1 MAGVFFCL
9 SATMTLIPGHST
21 PDGVVFRAVQVVVR
35 SNAIQV
41 RYQLGL
47 HDNMVQRELQTLSPP
62 TAVIPAD
69 AAEAIARYRDAI
81 APLLA
86 QQMRVTI
93 DGIPV
98 TMRLDRAD
106 IVRQPHCS
114 LEVVYQ
120 IPFTP
125 PTKPVKFILWDDNF
139 QRVPGYHF
147 AAMRARGNAAVLP
160 IGGEQPLAR
169 LPSVPEPGEA
179 SSVPLE
185 PMRGLAA
192 YVCLAGAE
200 PSATPDVTPLSA
212 TDQVAD
218 AAQVAV
224 SQSQPSDDES
234 ATMQT
239 KSSRVGRDA
248 SDGRNSYPVPTEGD
262 TSRTDTPAMPLAP
275 DAGWRPF
282 LWPLSWGAAAILIAA
297 AWWWTSRQA
306 GK

>member
-1 MAGVFFCL
+1 MI
-9 SATMTLIPGHST
+9 LIPGHST

-62 TAVIPAD
+62 GAVIPAD

-81 APLLA
+81 ARLLP

-98 TMRLDRAD
+98 AMRLDRAD

-120 IPFTP
+120 IPFIP
-125 PTKPVKFILWDDNF
+125 HNEPVKFILWDDNF
-139 QRVPGYHF
+139 QQVPGYHF
-147 AAMRARGNAAVLP
+147 AAMRARGNTAVLP

-179 SSVPLE
+179 LSVPLE

-200 PSATPDVTPLSA
+200 PSAASDALPLPP

-218 AAQVAV
+218 AAKVAV
-224 SQSQPSDDES
+224 PEARPSDDES
-234 ATMQT
+234 AARPT
-239 KSSRVGRDA
+239 KGSRLTRDA
-248 SDGRNSYPVPTEGD
+248 SDGGDTYPVPTGGD
-262 TSRTDTPAMPLAP
+262 TSRTDTQEMPLAP
-275 DAGWRPF
+275 DEGWQPF
-282 LWPLSWGAAAILIAA
+282 LWSLSWGAAAIFIAV
-297 AWWWTSRQA
+297 AWWWTARKA
-306 GK
+306 GE